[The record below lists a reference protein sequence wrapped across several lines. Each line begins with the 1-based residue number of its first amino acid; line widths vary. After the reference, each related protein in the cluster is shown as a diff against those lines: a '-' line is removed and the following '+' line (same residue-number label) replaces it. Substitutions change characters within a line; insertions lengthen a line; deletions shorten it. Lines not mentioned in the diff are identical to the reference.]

1 MVRKPGML
9 HHINMS
15 LKKQRKGDTMFKYV
29 TKRVLLGIVTLFVL
43 TTATFFIMKA
53 TPGTPF
59 SAEKYKNET
68 VREMMIERYHLNDP
82 VIDQYVAYLKDAVQG
97 NLGESLVQKGRE
109 VTYIISTSA
118 PVTMRLGL
126 VAFSIAI
133 VVGISIGT
141 AAALSK
147 RKWVNNVCM
156 FVATIGVSIPSFLMA
171 LILII
176 VLGVQLKL
184 LPFIGL
190 NAPAN
195 YVMPALSLALYPI
208 AMIARLTRSSLLE
221 VMRQDYIVLARSKGT
236 PYMKV
241 VWKHALKNAM
251 LPVITY
257 AGPMLA
263 FLLTGSFVI
272 ENVFSIPGIGQ
283 EFTKAILTRDYF
295 VIMGITIFLG
305 SLVIIFNILTDIISA
320 AIDPRIKLK

>member
-1 MVRKPGML
+1 ML
-9 HHINMS
+9 HHMDMS
-15 LKKQRKGDTMFKYV
+15 VKKQRKGDTMFKYV

-82 VIDQYVAYLKDAVQG
+82 VMDQYAAYLKDAVQG
-97 NLGESLVQKGRE
+97 NLGESLVQKGRT
-109 VTYIISTSA
+109 VSYMISNGA
-118 PVTMRLGL
+118 PVTMKLGL

-133 VVGISIGT
+133 IVGISIGT

-147 RKWVNNVCM
+147 KKWVNNVCM
-156 FVATIGVSIPSFLMA
+156 FIATIGVSIPSFLMA

-176 VLGVQLKL
+176 ILGVQLKL

-195 YVMPALSLALYPI
+195 YIMPAISLALYPI

-221 VMRQDYIVLARSKGT
+221 VMRQDYIILARSKGT
-236 PYMKV
+236 PYNKV
-241 VWKHALKNAM
+241 VLKHALKNAM

-283 EFTKAILTRDYF
+283 EFVKAILTRDYF

-320 AIDPRIKLK
+320 VIDPRIKLK